1 MKQFSYFFSHSR
13 TIKVHQNSFFR
24 KSKSLQALFSLIQ
37 RLTGF
42 DAQAYRESTVIRRL
56 ELRLQATG
64 CQNIREYLNYVQ
76 SHPQEAINFKENLL
90 IHVTRFFRDKP
101 VFTYF
106 ERRHL
111 TSWLDNL
118 IARQRRLVRVWSVG
132 CASGEEPFS
141 LAMILHQPTR
151 ERGLHP
157 LILATDVSPRILAR
171 AREALFRKSELRSV
185 PPHFRQ
191 LYFSE
196 VKPGLFRLSS
206 ELRRYV
212 IFRQHDLLQ
221 DEPPG
226 LFDLVVCRNL
236 LIFFRPEVQ
245 ERLLKKLIQ
254 ATTEGGFLIL
264 GRSERV
270 NPDGSLEL
278 LSSRFSLYQKIE
290 VPQKKR
296 VFSREAER

>member
-1 MKQFSYFFSHSR
+1 MKRFSEVFSNIR
-13 TIKVHQNSFFR
+13 TDKFRQNLSIR
-24 KSKSLQALFSLIQ
+24 KSKPHQALFSLIQ

-42 DAQAYRESTVIRRL
+42 EAQAYRESTLSRRL

-64 CQNIREYLNYVQ
+64 CRSIQDYLNYVRT
-76 SHPQEAINFKENLL
+76 HPQEAINFKENLL
-90 IHVTRFFRDKP
+90 IHVTRFFRDKS

-106 ERRHL
+106 ERRL
-111 TSWLDNL
+111 LPFWLDNL
-118 IARQRRLVRVWSVG
+118 VARERRLVRVWSVG
-132 CASGEEPFS
+132 CASGEEPFT
-141 LAMILHQPTR
+141 LAMILLQPTR

-171 AREALFRKSELRSV
+171 AREALFRKSELRCV
-185 PPHFRQ
+185 PSHYRQ
-191 LYFSE
+191 LYFAE

-206 ELRRYV
+206 ELRKYV

-221 DEPPG
+221 DKPPG

-245 ERLLKKLIQ
+245 EKLLKKLIQ
-254 ATTEGGFLIL
+254 ATAEGGFLIL
-264 GRSERV
+264 GRSERI
-270 NPDGSLEL
+270 NSDGSLEV

-290 VPQKKR
+290 GPEKKR
-296 VFSREAER
+296 AFLRETEK

>member
-1 MKQFSYFFSHSR
+1 MKPFSDVFSHSR
-13 TIKVHQNSFFR
+13 RVKVHQNLSGR
-24 KSKSLQALFSLIQ
+24 ESKPLQALFSLIQ

-42 DAQAYRESTVIRRL
+42 EARAYRESTVSRRL

-64 CQNIREYLNYVQ
+64 CRSIQEYLNYVQ
-76 SHPQEAINFKENLL
+76 THPQEAINFKENLL

-106 ERRHL
+106 ERRL
-111 TSWLDNL
+111 LPSWLNNL
-118 IARQRRLVRVWSVG
+118 VRRERRLVRVWSVG
-132 CASGEEPFS
+132 CASGEEPFT

-157 LILATDVSPRILAR
+157 LILATDISPRILAR

-185 PPHFRQ
+185 PRPYRE

-196 VKPGLFRLSS
+196 VKSGLFRLSS

-245 ERLLKKLIQ
+245 EKLLKKLIQ
-254 ATTEGGFLIL
+254 ATAEGGFLIL
-264 GRSERV
+264 GRSERI

-278 LSSRFSLYQKIE
+278 LSSHFSLYQKIE
-290 VPQKKR
+290 VSERKA
-296 VFSREAER
+296 FSREVAR

>member
-1 MKQFSYFFSHSR
+1 MKQLSDVFSNSR
-13 TIKVHQNSFFR
+13 TSKVHQNLSIR
-24 KSKSLQALFSLIQ
+24 NSKPLQALFALIQ
-37 RLTGF
+37 SLTGF
-42 DAQAYRESTVIRRL
+42 DALAYRESTLSRRL

-64 CQNIREYLNYVQ
+64 CRSIQEYLNYVKT
-76 SHPQEAINFKENLL
+76 HPQEAINFKENLL

-106 ERRHL
+106 ERRL
-111 TSWLDNL
+111 LPSWLDNL
-118 IARQRRLVRVWSVG
+118 LARDRRLVRVWSVG
-132 CASGEEPFS
+132 CSSGEEPFT

-151 ERGLHP
+151 KRGLHP

-171 AREALFRKSELRSV
+171 AREALFRQSELRYV
-185 PPHFRQ
+185 PRHYRQ
-191 LYFSE
+191 LCFSE
-196 VKPGLFRLSS
+196 VKPGLFRLNP

-221 DEPPG
+221 EEPPG

-245 ERLLKKLIQ
+245 EKLLKKLVQ
-254 ATTEGGFLIL
+254 ATAEGGFLIL

-270 NPDGSLEL
+270 KADGSLEL
-278 LSSRFSLYQKIE
+278 LSSRFSLYQKME
-290 VPQKKR
+290 VLEKKR
-296 VFSREAER
+296 AFSREAKR

>member
-1 MKQFSYFFSHSR
+1 MKPFSDFFSNSQKIKGHQNLSLRKSR
-13 TIKVHQNSFFR
+13 TH
-24 KSKSLQALFSLIQ
+24 QALFSLIQ

-42 DAQAYRESTVIRRL
+42 DALAYRESTLSRRL

-64 CQNIREYLNYVQ
+64 CRSIQEYLKYVQ
-76 SHPQEAINFKENLL
+76 THPQEAINFKENLL

-106 ERRHL
+106 ERRL
-111 TSWLDNL
+111 LPSWLDHL
-118 IARQRRLVRVWSVG
+118 VGRERRLVRVWSVG
-132 CASGEEPFS
+132 CASGEEPFT

-157 LILATDVSPRILAR
+157 LILATDNSPRILAR
-171 AREALFRKSELRSV
+171 ARDALFRKVELRSV
-185 PPHFRQ
+185 PRHYRQ

-196 VKPGLFRLSS
+196 VKPGLFRLSP

-245 ERLLKKLIQ
+245 EKLLKKLIR
-254 ATTEGGFLIL
+254 ATADGGFLIL
-264 GRSERV
+264 GRSERI

-278 LSSRFSLYQKIE
+278 LSSRFSLYQKME
-290 VPQKKR
+290 APEKKR
-296 VFSREAER
+296 ALSREAAR